1 MRTPMRCQ
9 WRAMGSI
16 SSDRSRNVQPVNSP
30 VCVLSTAVG
39 MQAHSTPV
47 AEMTGS
53 ATVSEHLPSPDRSW
67 TAAMR
72 LSGGNVLSIE

>member
-1 MRTPMRCQ
+1 MPSMRTPSRCQ

-16 SSDRSRNVQPVNSP
+16 SSDRSRNVQPVNS
-30 VCVLSTAVG
+30 LSTAVG
-39 MQAHSTPV
+39 MHAHSTPV

-67 TAAMR
+67 MAAMR
-72 LSGGNVLSIE
+72 LSGGNVLSIR